1 MFRTLLSSPS
11 PSSRGAA
18 RLSRRRLLLAGCA
31 CCALDALPVRAQTP
45 LPAKALAHLEA
56 ARRAAGSD
64 LASYWALS
72 YVIAPDPAVK
82 QMPVN
87 ELMKLPAPPPG
98 RAFDN
103 LCFVGNK
110 WVSCWA
116 IPTSDGILLIDA
128 MDNDAEAEHIIDAG
142 MRQLGLNPADIRTV
156 VITHGHGDHYGG
168 ISYLQRRYGAKAA
181 MSEADWTMVETKLEF
196 DRPDWGRPPKR
207 ERVLRAGERLALG
220 DTSVEVLST
229 PGHTLGTV
237 SLLFDVRDGKTTHR
251 ALLWGGT
258 AFNFGRSP
266 DRLQRLDAYIEA
278 TERVRALVRERNV
291 EVFISNHA
299 SYDGAVD
306 KLAQM
311 AGKPDRGGAP
321 HPFVLGQEKVVR
333 ALTVMNECARA
344 TREVWAA

>member
-1 MFRTLLSSPS
+1 MFRNLLSPRVESLPH
-11 PSSRGAA
+11 AA
-18 RLSRRRLLLAGCA
+18 PNSRRRLLLAACA
-31 CCALDALPVRAQTP
+31 CCALEALPARAQTP

-64 LASYWALS
+64 LLSYWALS
-72 YVIAPDPAVK
+72 YVIAPDPAVR

-87 ELMKLPAPPPG
+87 ELMQLPAPPPG

-116 IPTSDGILLIDA
+116 ITTSDGILLLDA
-128 MDNDAEAEHIIDAG
+128 MDNDAEAEHVIDAG
-142 MRQLGLNPADIRTV
+142 MRKLGLDPADIRTV

-168 ISYLQRRYGAKAA
+168 IGYLQRRYGAQAA
-181 MSEADWTMVETKLEF
+181 MSEADWVMTETRLEF

-207 ERVLRAGERLALG
+207 ERVLRPNERLTLG
-220 DTSVEVLST
+220 DTSVDVLAT

-237 SLLFDVRDGKTTHR
+237 SLLFDVRDGKKTHR

-266 DRLQRLDAYIEA
+266 ARIQRLEAYIEA
-278 TERVRALVRERNV
+278 TDRVRTLAREQNV
-291 EVFISNHA
+291 EVFISNHP

-311 AGKPDRGGAP
+311 ASASDPQGAT
-321 HPFVLGQEKVVR
+321 HPFVIGREKVLR

>member
-1 MFRTLLSSPS
+1 MFRSLLSSR
-11 PSSRGAA
+11 SRPTGDATG
-18 RLSRRRLLLAGCA
+18 LSRRRLLLAGCA
-31 CCALDALPVRAQTP
+31 CCALEALPVRAQTP
-45 LPAKALAHLEA
+45 LPAKALAHLDA

-72 YVIAPDPAVK
+72 YVIAPDPTVR
-82 QMPVN
+82 QTPVD
-87 ELMKLPAPPPG
+87 ELMKLPAPPAG

-110 WVSCWA
+110 WVSSWA

-128 MDNDAEAEHIIDAG
+128 MDNDAEAEQIIDAG
-142 MRQLGLNPADIRTV
+142 LRQLGLNPADLRIV

-168 ISYLQRRYGAKAA
+168 IGYLQRRYGVKAA
-181 MSEADWTMVETKLEF
+181 MSEADWTLLETQLEF
-196 DRPDWGRPPKR
+196 DRPDWGRPPQR
-207 ERVLRAGERLALG
+207 QRTLRAGERITLG
-220 DTSVEVLST
+220 DTVVEVIDT

-258 AFNFGRSP
+258 AFNFGRAP
-266 DRLQRLDAYIEA
+266 NRLQRLDAYIEA
-278 TERVRALVRERNV
+278 TDRVRALVRERNV

-306 KLAQM
+306 KLAAM
-311 AGKPDRGGAP
+311 AAKPDRGGAP

>member
-1 MFRTLLSSPS
+1 MFRDLLSSS
-11 PSSRGAA
+11 FRSSAGTA
-18 RLSRRRLLLAGCA
+18 RLSRRRLLLGACA
-31 CCALDALPVRAQTP
+31 CCALEALPVRAQTP

-56 ARRAAGSD
+56 ARHAAGSD
-64 LASYWALS
+64 LQSYWALS

-87 ELMKLPAPPPG
+87 ELMQLPAPPPG

-110 WVSCWA
+110 WVSAWA

-128 MDNDAEAEHIIDAG
+128 MDNDTEAERIIDAG
-142 MRQLGLNPADIRTV
+142 MRQLGLDPARIRTV
-156 VITHGHGDHYGG
+156 LITHGHGDHYGG
-168 ISYLQRRYGAKAA
+168 MGYLKQRYGAKAA
-181 MSEADWTMVETKLEF
+181 MSEADWVMTETKLEF

-207 ERVLRAGERLALG
+207 ETMLRAGERFTLG
-220 DTSVEVLST
+220 DTSVEVIST

-237 SLLFDVRDGKTTHR
+237 SLLFDVRDGKSTHR

-258 AFNFGRSP
+258 AFNFGRAP
-266 DRLQRLDAYIEA
+266 NRLERLEAYIEA
-278 TERVRALVRERNV
+278 TDRVRTLVRERNV

-321 HPFVLGQEKVVR
+321 HPFVMGQENVAR

-344 TREVWAA
+344 TREVWAG